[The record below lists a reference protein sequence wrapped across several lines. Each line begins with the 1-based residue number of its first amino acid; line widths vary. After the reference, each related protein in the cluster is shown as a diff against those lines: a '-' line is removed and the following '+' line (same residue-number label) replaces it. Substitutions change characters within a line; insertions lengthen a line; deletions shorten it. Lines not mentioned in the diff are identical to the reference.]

1 MSHADEGLLSVV
13 VLECG
18 SSWPPWLGEYQKQA
32 PNSVVI
38 AQSAEESGAAFA
50 HRITRRMDEIRAGEA
65 AIHVALLVSNG
76 KLDDDSVTAR
86 KEMCAALLRVMVQKR
101 QGELVLAAHASADAE
116 QRHELFAL
124 AGTLCDELGGTEVTV
139 RVRFGS
145 GRPESGVSG
154 VMKSVAPGAN
164 PDSAEEAERFAL
176 NGRD

>member
-1 MSHADEGLLSVV
+1 MPHADEGLLSVV
-13 VLECG
+13 VLEAG

-38 AQSAEESGAAFA
+38 AQSVEESGCAFA
-50 HRITRRMDEIRAGEA
+50 LRIARRMDEIAAGDA

-76 KLDDDSVTAR
+76 SLDEASVTAR
-86 KEMCAALLRVMVQKR
+86 QQIGASLLRVMVQKR
-101 QGELVLAAHASADAE
+101 QGELVLAAHANAGDE
-116 QRHELFAL
+116 LRHELFAL
-124 AGTLCDELGGTEVTV
+124 AGSLCDDLGGTQVSV

-154 VMKSVAPGAN
+154 VRKSVAPAAVA
-164 PDSAEEAERFAL
+164 DAADEERVAL